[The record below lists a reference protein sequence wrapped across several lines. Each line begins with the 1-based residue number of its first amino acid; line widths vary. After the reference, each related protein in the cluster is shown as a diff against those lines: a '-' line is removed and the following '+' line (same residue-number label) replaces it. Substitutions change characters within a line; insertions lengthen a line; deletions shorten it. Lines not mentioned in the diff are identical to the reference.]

1 MGGGNFSHQQNVWCK
16 FIENIR
22 GSLFVSLFVCWVF
35 FFANGVVSSVWCTST
50 LKLHQSLIVQNTVIN
65 DQNG

>member
-22 GSLFVSLFVCWVF
+22 GSLFVSLFVCWF
-35 FFANGVVSSVWCTST
+35 FFLQMELFLVFGALQPSNF
-50 LKLHQSLIVQNTVIN
+50 IN
-65 DQNG
+65 H